1 MASFTG
7 VSVCEVSEKLVDT
20 LFQEKKIPISVLFTD
35 VDEMVKVFPHMYLVL
50 KANTYDHANKKTAL
64 AKVDAGLNNVLLLKD
79 YKRSPVQ
86 GLKPRNKEQNM
97 LLDALIDE
105 EVRCVLVEGLAGS
118 GKSLLSIAVGLNH
131 IFDKTS
137 PYKKLILTRPM
148 SSIGASLGALPGDV
162 NEKFLPY
169 LGNYFSNIE
178 LLLGENG
185 QSYIETLAQKGKIE
199 FYPLQL
205 IGGISWHDAY
215 IIADE
220 VQSLTPG
227 QFYALGTRVAESSK
241 IVMCGDLK
249 QRYGSVGKAADT
261 GLFIAANSEVYHESQ
276 YTVYIKL
283 LKQERG
289 PIAGLFDNVFT
300 EI

>member
-1 MASFTG
+1 MNLASFTG

-97 LLDALIDE
+97 LLDA
-105 EVRCVLVEGLAGS
+105 
-118 GKSLLSIAVGLNH
+118 LSIAVGLNH